1 MQPHR
6 VLLVEDD
13 TATRWSLATALQ
25 HGGLDVDVAE
35 SAAEAKRLIDRFHA
49 EYCCVLLDLVLPDGD
64 GGHIAEHVRATEP
77 GIPIIVVT
85 GAADP
90 DESMRRYADVV
101 RLVIRKPTD
110 VQTLAASIHE
120 HCPRWLPP
128 ETQA

>member
-64 GGHIAEHVRATEP
+64 GGNIAEHVRDTAP
-77 GIPIIVVT
+77 AIPIIVVS
-85 GAADP
+85 AAIDP
-90 DESMRRYADVV
+90 DEAMRPYADVV

-110 VQTLAASIHE
+110 VQALAASIHQ
-120 HCPRWLPP
+120 HCPRWLPA
-128 ETQA
+128 EAQS